1 MKGKIPN
8 ITNLATTSALAT
20 VRNKIVLV
28 FYSKT
33 LIITQKL
40 LKLKRKLQ
48 IIIMINI
55 LLLQNLISLQKK
67 FLITY
72 QNEQIQQ
79 AKVILPIS

>member
-1 MKGKIPN
+1 MLLLILKEMK
-8 ITNLATTSALAT
+8 NL
-20 VRNKIVLV
+20 VLV
-28 FYSKT
+28 IYSKKLT
-33 LIITQKL
+33 ITQKL
-40 LKLKRKLQ
+40 IQLKRKSL